1 MTQLFQNILTA
12 SFHGSVVI
20 LAVIVLR
27 LALKKTPKKFLCL
40 LWLLAGIRLLMPFE
54 IRSDLS
60 LQPDPPTEEVVLQ
73 WQEPI
78 RELAGPEIILEAETA
93 PIQEGPSPAV
103 PSPAVP
109 ENAAMPEDAEGVH
122 FSDGVTDEYSAV
134 IDWTVLIPWVWL
146 TVASFFLIY
155 TLYSYVSLKLMVR
168 ESIRIEGGWECDR
181 IETAFILG
189 FIRPQIYIPMGL
201 SKMVRK
207 HILAHE
213 RTHLEKGDHW
223 FKMIGFIALALH
235 WFNPLVWV
243 AYILLC
249 KDIEMACDE
258 RVVQFMELQERKEYS
273 AALLNCS
280 TNKAHFAACPVAFG
294 EVSVK
299 HRIKSVLKY
308 KKPSFWISLAGVI
321 AIIFVAVCLVTSPV
335 KKEEQAQTPSSS
347 LDDAYQNVVTV
358 KTVDE
363 FLDAI
368 APNTM
373 ILLEPGTYNL
383 TEASDYAQ
391 RTDSEYYAWSE
402 MGDGHQLVLR
412 GLEALGIRGSGKLV
426 TSIVTDPRYANV
438 LLLQNC
444 NNIVLEDFTAGHSEG
459 MGECSGGV
467 VYLEGCDNV
476 SMNRL
481 GLYGC
486 GTVGLTAELCAN
498 VTLTD
503 SDIYEC
509 SSSAAILLTSKNIT
523 ISGCRIYDIGRE
535 DYGGYSFFELNNSQ
549 SVVIEKC
556 ELSNSSLNHLM
567 YSNGTQVTL
576 RNNLFVGNRTHNG
589 AFFLNGQS
597 VTLDGNKFDG
607 NTIRS
612 WYGGQG
618 HLAKDAN
625 GNDLSEAKLN
635 EMYPAEPKQATQ
647 EQLEIHV
654 STVDELIAAIG
665 PNKDIVLDAEL
676 YDFSTATG
684 YGTSSGDYY
693 YWEDV
698 HDGPGLVIRNVD
710 NMTIRSSDG
719 NVKNHTISA
728 VPRYADVLAFK
739 ACSNVTLSGFTA
751 GHTIE
756 PGSCAGGVIEFR
768 DCDNMTVDNCGLYG
782 CGILGVYAEYSKN
795 IHVINSDIYECSQ
808 GGIKMRNTDSITI
821 SGNTFRDLGGDA
833 TSFIS
838 CTNVNMDG
846 QLLNPKSE
854 NADPYRIE
862 VEATE
867 GATVADEKDLAAL
880 GQAVTDFAEAL
891 FRGDKES
898 MKLYLASTYDLP
910 IEVPE
915 EVIGGVLSA
924 DQSLPANYANDMES
938 KGYCT
943 LSVYYG
949 DSEDTIDVLPKKR
962 MVLEMCRE
970 QGVWKVQYFTTED
983 TEIELLDKDLWNFAY
998 VYLEQDLESM
1008 GYYLAEEYT
1017 GSVDVY
1023 FGDGSKARVDSEYS
1037 VGDTFSNAQLAALD
1051 TYSAAIPLKASDD
1064 SASYTYLNV
1073 ALRRRENPGTFT
1085 EGKYTR
1091 NETEWVV
1098 LDYGMEN
1105 AEAEPSSLMDLP
1117 GGIQVEHI
1125 EGETY
1130 TGTVM
1135 LISDPSRVFLGT
1147 STQEAFSTDIPGKRV
1162 GEMFD
1167 VYPDAV
1173 AAINAGAFF
1182 DDGTTSTAV
1191 GSYPLGL
1198 TVSKGETVWSQAQGI
1213 GPGLEGFAGFNSDN
1227 ELVVVDRNLTAEEA
1241 EALDIRDGVGMG
1253 PALIIDREV
1262 QTKAEET
1269 NTGYNPRTA
1278 IGQREDGTVILMC
1291 INGRQADSLGATY
1304 ADVINEMMS
1313 YGADSACLMQ
1323 GGSASAMMYRPNNTQ
1338 EPQLLNALPVGQNQ
1352 PRRLPTYWMV
1362 SAE

>member
-1 MTQLFQNILTA
+1 MSQLFQNILTA
-12 SFHGSVVI
+12 SFHGSIVI

-27 LALKKTPKKFLCL
+27 LVLKKTPKKFLCL
-40 LWLLAGIRLLMPFE
+40 LWLLAGVRLLMPFE
-54 IRSDLS
+54 IQSDLS
-60 LQPDPPTEEVVLQ
+60 LQPEPQPIVAQMVS
-73 WQEPI
+73 QE
-78 RELAGPEIILEAETA
+78 ILELPSYESSHLPAETA
-93 PIQEGPSPAV
+93 PAEEVPLIVTPSPEAATEIV
-103 PSPAVP
+103 SPV
-109 ENAAMPEDAEGVH
+109 ETITVH
-122 FSDGVTDEYSAV
+122 ETRS
-134 IDWTVLIPWVWL
+134 IDWETLIPYLWL
-146 TVASFFLIY
+146 AVASCFLIY
-155 TLYSYVSLKLMVR
+155 TIYSYLKLRFLVR
-168 ESIRIEGGWECDR
+168 ESIKIEGGWECDR

-189 FIRPQIYIPMGL
+189 FIRPKIYIPMGL

-223 FKMIGFIALALH
+223 FKMIGFIALAIH

-280 TNKAHFAACPVAFG
+280 TNRAHFAACPVAFG

-299 HRIKSVLKY
+299 YRIKSVLKY

-335 KKEEQAQTPSSS
+335 EKEPAEDTGVTDAQY
-347 LDDAYQNVVTV
+347 DTV

-363 FLDAI
+363 FLAAI
-368 APNTM
+368 GPNTV
-373 ILLEPGTYNL
+373 IQLDAGTYNL
-383 TEASDYAQ
+383 TEASDYG
-391 RTDSEYYAWSE
+391 RDTDSEYYAWIE
-402 MGDGHQLVLR
+402 TGDGSQLVLW
-412 GLEALGIRGSGKLV
+412 GVENLTIRGSGKLV
-426 TSIVTDPRYANV
+426 TSLVTDPRYANV

-444 NNIVLEDFTAGHSEG
+444 NNIVLEDFTAGHSQG

-486 GTVGLTAELCAN
+486 GTVGLTTDLCAN
-498 VTLTD
+498 VTLSD

-509 SSSAAILLTSKNIT
+509 SSAAANVGTSMDVT
-523 ISGCRIYDIGRE
+523 FSGCRIYDIGRD
-535 DYGGYSFFELNNSQ
+535 DYGGYAFFEMFNSQ
-549 SVVIEKC
+549 RVVVEKC
-556 ELSNSSLNHLM
+556 ELSTSSLNCLM
-567 YSNGTQVTL
+567 DSNGTQVTL
-576 RNNLFVGNRTHNG
+576 RNNLFVGNRFQNG
-589 AFFLNGQS
+589 AFFLNGRS

-618 HLAKDAN
+618 HLAKDKD
-625 GNDLSEAKLN
+625 GNDLTEAKLN

-665 PNKDIVLDAEL
+665 PNKEIVLDGEL

-698 HDGPGLVIRNVD
+698 YDGPGLVIRDVD
-710 NMTIRSSDG
+710 NMTIRSSSG
-719 NVKNHTISA
+719 NVKNHTIA
-728 VPRYADVLAFK
+728 AIPRYADVLAFK

-751 GHTIE
+751 GHTRE
-756 PGSCAGGVIEFR
+756 PGRCAGGVIEFR

-795 IHVINSDIYECSQ
+795 IQVVNSDIYECSQ
-808 GGIKMRNTDSITI
+808 GGIKMRNTDQITI
-821 SGNTFRDLGGDA
+821 NNNTFRDLGGDE

-838 CTNVNMDG
+838 CSNVNLDG
-846 QLLNPKSE
+846 QLLNPKSGAEE
-854 NADPYRIE
+854 NI
-862 VEATE
+862 VF
-867 GATVADEKDLAAL
+867 G
-880 GQAVTDFAEAL
+880 AEAAESPAAVDEEDIANL
-891 FRGDKES
+891 GSAVEEFARAFFRGDEAS
-898 MKLYLASTYDLP
+898 MKLHLASTYDLP
-910 IEVPE
+910 IEIPE
-915 EVIGGVLSA
+915 EVIGAELAASQ
-924 DQSLPANYANDMES
+924 DFPTDYAKKMEL
-938 KGYCT
+938 KGYCGLT
-943 LSVYYG
+943 VTYYNKSG
-949 DSEDTIDVLPKKR
+949 DYKLLT
-962 MVLEMCRE
+962 LEMCRE
-970 QGVWKVQYFTTED
+970 NGVWKVQYFTTGN
-983 TEIELLDKDLWNFAY
+983 TEIALLDKDLWNFTYAY
-998 VYLEQDLESM
+998 LLQDLEQM
-1008 GYYLAEEYT
+1008 ELFLADSYT
-1017 GSVDVY
+1017 RPVEVY
-1023 FGDGSKARVDSEYS
+1023 FGDGYKTVPDPNYS
-1037 VGDTFSNAQLAALD
+1037 VGDTFSNAQLAGLD
-1051 TYSAAIPLKASDD
+1051 SYSAAIPFKESAD
-1064 SASYTYLNV
+1064 SESYTYLNI
-1073 ALRRRENPGTFT
+1073 ALQRRE
-1085 EGKYTR
+1085 TR
-1091 NETEWVV
+1091 QTYEDGRTDPVWEV

-1105 AEAEPSSLMDLP
+1105 TGSERSSLMELP
-1117 GGIQVEHI
+1117 GGIQLETI
-1125 EGETY
+1125 ERENY

-1135 LISDPSRVFLGT
+1135 LIEDPSRVFLGT
-1147 STQEAFSTDIPGKRV
+1147 STQETFSKDIPGKRV

-1167 VYPDAV
+1167 IYPETV
-1173 AAINAGAFF
+1173 AAVNAGAFF
-1182 DDGTTSTAV
+1182 DDGTASAAV

-1198 TVSKGETVWSQAQGI
+1198 TVSNGETVWSQAQGI

-1241 EALDIRDGVGMG
+1241 KELNIRDGVGMG

-1304 ADVINEMMS
+1304 ADVINEMMN

-1323 GGSASAMMYRPNNTQ
+1323 GGSASAMMYRPNDTQ
-1338 EPQLLNALPVGQNQ
+1338 EPQLLNSLPVGQNQ